1 MSVLGDLINQKG
13 FLLADG
19 ATGTNYF
26 TLGLETGYA
35 PELWNE
41 EKPDLVKGLHQRFL
55 VAGADILLTNSFGGN
70 LHRLKL
76 HEAEGRVAELNSSA
90 AKLAKEAV
98 TESGNQALI
107 GGSMGPTGELFA
119 PLGTLSHE
127 EAVEVFKAQ
136 AEALAEGG
144 ADVLWIETIFSFEEV
159 GAAMEAASSTGLPV
173 VATMTFDTAGK
184 SMMGVDPAD
193 YARYVSDR
201 GAAALGANCGIG
213 PAELM
218 HSIMLL
224 KDHATCPIVAK
235 GNCGIP
241 EYVDG
246 EMHYHGSPELMARYA
261 VLARDAGVE
270 IIGGCCGTTPE
281 HLAAMRAALDTIPK
295 GEAVDMARIEA
306 ELGKPWASVSD
317 APETTSATKERRRSR
332 KRR

>member
-1 MSVLGDLINQKG
+1 MMSMLGDLINQKG

-70 LHRLKL
+70 SYRLKL
-76 HEAEGRVAELNSSA
+76 HEAEGRVTELNSSA

-127 EAVEVFKAQ
+127 EAVEAFKAQ

-144 ADVLWIETIFSFEEV
+144 VDMLWIETIFSFEEV
-159 GAAMEAASSTGLPV
+159 NAAMIAASSTGLPV

-184 SMMGVDPAD
+184 SMMGVSPEE
-193 YARYVSDR
+193 YASYVSDK

-241 EYVDG
+241 EYIDG

-281 HLAAMRAALDTIPK
+281 HLAAMRKALDTTPK
-295 GEAVDMARIEA
+295 SEGIDMARIEA
-306 ELGKPWASVSD
+306 ELGKPWQTAETAAD
-317 APETTSATKERRRSR
+317 APNNKERRRSR